1 MFMIILILQGLWI
14 DGGLF
19 EITDYGDAGEATVV
33 DTLSNK
39 VYKVCL
45 ECGEDLLIDLS
56 DIH

>member
-1 MFMIILILQGLWI
+1 MVY
-14 DGGLF
+14 F